1 MFLPVLAL
9 LIAAASAAVVV
20 RGQEYSANEGSAVVE
35 GRTRVVRRLAEHQ
48 VSTMTELWDKLSS
61 AGLGSDTTKRGTKL
75 VANGDTTTL
84 AVGEYKCSDGQ
95 CASEGEEG
103 FQVYADEL
111 NGAVQCS
118 KDDASCVLNGESS
131 KGGFLTNGTGGG
143 KLIVR
148 AIKFFN
154 SKSAIQGGGLALH
167 GACTVDIILCVF
179 DSCTSNGVGAGV
191 YAEQGTV
198 NIYGAIFTGNN
209 VKYGKPDGNGGYNK
223 VGLDVA
229 EKDDGTITI
238 HDTCPTPHSATTPTK
253 GKF

>member
-35 GRTRVVRRLAEHQ
+35 GRTRDVRRLAEHQ

-75 VANGDTTTL
+75 VASGDTTTL

-95 CASEGEEG
+95 CANEGEEG

-111 NGAVQCS
+111 NGVVQCS
-118 KDDASCVLNGESS
+118 KDDATCVMNGESS
-131 KGGFLTNGTGGG
+131 KGGFMTNGTGDR

-191 YAEQGTV
+191 YAESGTV

-209 VKYGKPDGNGGYNK
+209 VNYGKSNGNGGYDK

-229 EKDDGTITI
+229 VKNAGTYTI
-238 HDTCPTPHSATTPTK
+238 HDTCPAPHSATTPTK